1 MPGKRGRQP
10 GQKIDSRM
18 LGTVGIPTL
27 QRLIGALVRSMAEP
41 NVSAKTRLKLLRSIN
56 ELRADLARC
65 KIEAC
70 RRKADALLA
79 EAPANPPN
87 CVPVSPVA
95 EVDRKEGT

>member
-1 MPGKRGRQP
+1 MPGNRGRQR

-27 QRLIGALVRSMAEP
+27 QR
-41 NVSAKTRLKLLRSIN
+41 K
-56 ELRADLARC
+56 LRADLARC

-87 CVPVSPVA
+87 SVSVSPEA
-95 EVDRKEGT
+95 EVDRKDRT